1 MLYIIS
7 AIALFILLIGIP
19 AAIAGALAGFVIRL
33 IWPRRRRDHYN
44 GYNGYNGR

>member
-19 AAIAGALAGFVIRL
+19 AAIAGALAGFVIR
-33 IWPRRRRDHYN
+33 IVWPRRRADRYS
-44 GYNGYNGR
+44 GR